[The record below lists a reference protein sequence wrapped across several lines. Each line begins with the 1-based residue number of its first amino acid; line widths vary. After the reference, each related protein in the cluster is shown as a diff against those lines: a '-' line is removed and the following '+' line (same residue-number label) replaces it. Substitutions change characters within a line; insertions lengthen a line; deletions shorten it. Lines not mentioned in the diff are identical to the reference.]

1 VGERVEISRRDFLRG
16 SRKRGSGRV
25 SPPGATPAGLEACT
39 GCGRCVDACP
49 TRIIRMI
56 AGRPALDFS
65 VAECT
70 FCGQCAEL
78 CPEPVF
84 IGRPSHF
91 PHVAMIGESC
101 LAKNRTD
108 CQTCRDVCPTEAI
121 RFRPRAGGPFLPEL
135 SDEACTGC
143 GACLSVCPVAAIDIR
158 EVAREDAH
166 V

>member
-1 VGERVEISRRDFLRG
+1 MGESVEISRRNFLRG
-16 SRKRGSGRV
+16 SHKPGGGRV
-25 SPPGATPAGLEACT
+25 SPPGATTESLEACT

-49 TRIIRMI
+49 AHIIRLI
-56 AGRPALDFS
+56 ADRPALDFS

-84 IGRPSHF
+84 IGRPRHF

-101 LAKNRTD
+101 LAKNRTY
-108 CQTCRDVCPTEAI
+108 CQACRDACPTEAI

-135 SDEACTGC
+135 NEEACTGC
-143 GACLSVCPVAAIDIR
+143 GACFSVCPVAAIRTR
-158 EVAREDAH
+158 ETDWERADV
-166 V
+166 

>member
-1 VGERVEISRRDFLRG
+1 MGESVEISRRNFLRG
-16 SRKRGSGRV
+16 SHKPGGGRV
-25 SPPGATPAGLEACT
+25 SPPGATTESLEACT

-49 TRIIRMI
+49 AHIIRLI
-56 AGRPALDFS
+56 ADRPALDFS

-84 IGRPSHF
+84 IGRPRHF

-108 CQTCRDVCPTEAI
+108 CQACRDACPTEAI

-135 SDEACTGC
+135 NEEACTGC
-143 GACLSVCPVAAIDIR
+143 GACFSVCPVAAIRTR
-158 EVAREDAH
+158 ETDWERADV
-166 V
+166 

>member
-1 VGERVEISRRDFLRG
+1 
-16 SRKRGSGRV
+16 
-25 SPPGATPAGLEACT
+25 
-39 GCGRCVDACP
+39 
-49 TRIIRMI
+49 MI
-56 AGRPALDFS
+56 AERPALDFS

-108 CQTCRDVCPTEAI
+108 CQACRDVCPTEAI
-121 RFRPRAGGPFLPEL
+121 RFRARAGGPFLPEL
-135 SDEACTGC
+135 SEEACTGC
-143 GACLSVCPVAAIDIR
+143 GACLAVCPVAAIDIR
-158 EVAREDAH
+158 DVATEDAH

>member
-1 VGERVEISRRDFLRG
+1 MGEGIDTSRRNFLRG
-16 SRKRGSGRV
+16 RYEGYGQRV
-25 SPPGATPAGLEACT
+25 RPPGVPAASLEACT
-39 GCGRCVDACP
+39 GCGKCVDACP
-49 TRIIRMI
+49 THIIRLI
-56 AGRPALDFS
+56 ADRPALDFS

-84 IGRPSHF
+84 TGRPQSF

-101 LAKNRTD
+101 LARNGTD
-108 CQTCRDVCPTEAI
+108 CQACRDGCPTEAI

-135 SDEACTGC
+135 REEACTGC
-143 GACLSVCPVAAIDIR
+143 GACLAVCPVGATGIR
-158 EVAREDAH
+158 EFDRERAH

>member
-1 VGERVEISRRDFLRG
+1 MGEGIYISRRNFLRG
-16 SRKRGSGRV
+16 RYEGRGQRV
-25 SPPGATPAGLEACT
+25 CPPGATAASLEACT

-49 TRIIRMI
+49 THIIQLI
-56 AGRPALDFS
+56 ADRPALDFS

-84 IGRPSHF
+84 TGRPQHF

-101 LAKNRTD
+101 LARNHTD
-108 CQTCRDVCPTEAI
+108 CQACRDACPTEAI

-135 SDEACTGC
+135 REEACTGC
-143 GACLSVCPVAAIDIR
+143 GACLAVCPVAAIGLR
-158 EVAREDAH
+158 EVRGESVH

>member
-1 VGERVEISRRDFLRG
+1 MGEFVDTSRRRFLCG
-16 SRKRGSGRV
+16 CVDGRNHRIL
-25 SPPGATPAGLEACT
+25 PPGVTAAALAACT
-39 GCGRCVDACP
+39 GCGKCVDACP

-56 AGRPALDFS
+56 AERPALDFS

-84 IGRPSHF
+84 IGRPTHF
-91 PHVAMIGESC
+91 PHVANIGESC

-108 CQTCRDVCPTEAI
+108 CQACRDACPTEAI
-121 RFRPRAGGPFLPEL
+121 RFRPRVGGPFLPEL
-135 SDEACTGC
+135 SEEACTGC
-143 GACLSVCPVAAIDIR
+143 GACLSVCPVAAIGIR